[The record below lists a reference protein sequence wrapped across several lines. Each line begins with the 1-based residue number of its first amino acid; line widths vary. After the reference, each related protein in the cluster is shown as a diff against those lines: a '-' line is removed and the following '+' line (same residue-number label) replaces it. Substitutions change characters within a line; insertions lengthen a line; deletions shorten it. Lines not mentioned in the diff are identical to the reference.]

1 MGKQTRPTFS
11 VVLDSKETYC
21 QNALS
26 SFIPSTCCCKV
37 IYTKV
42 IRNSIV
48 QKVNTYIY
56 IFEYYLLK
64 KAEIMQ
70 YKIMYSGQNIGP
82 SWQLPR
88 RAPKSCHP
96 KGLLSLRRLL
106 PPQGVASLSE
116 QGADITVREN
126 GVSRHN
132 GSSIFQHILSIQQ
145 CCDVLGF
152 QEGNSTGPPCC
163 REAPI
168 SWPDRC
174 CFPVSSEGQPPT
186 LMLNRTSQHQQLP
199 LFINNNSYLF
209 IISLLLQQLALFIP
223 LPSADV
229 STSCSIRPAAFEW
242 SILFDYL
249 LQIIHTFT
257 WG

>member
-1 MGKQTRPTFS
+1 MGKQPRPTFS

-21 QNALS
+21 QIALS

-82 SWQLPR
+82 SWQLPK
-88 RAPKSCHP
+88 RAPKNSHP
-96 KGLLSLRRLL
+96 RGLL

-116 QGADITVREN
+116 QGADSTAVRET

-132 GSSIFQHILSIQQ
+132 GFSIFRHIPSVQQ

-152 QEGNSTGPPCC
+152 QGGIQPGPHVAE
-163 REAPI
+163 RRQSLGLIAVVFQ
-168 SWPDRC
+168 SVLRG
-174 CFPVSSEGQPPT
+174 SHQP
-186 LMLNRTSQHQQLP
+186 
-199 LFINNNSYLF
+199 
-209 IISLLLQQLALFIP
+209 
-223 LPSADV
+223 
-229 STSCSIRPAAFEW
+229 
-242 SILFDYL
+242 
-249 LQIIHTFT
+249 
-257 WG
+257 